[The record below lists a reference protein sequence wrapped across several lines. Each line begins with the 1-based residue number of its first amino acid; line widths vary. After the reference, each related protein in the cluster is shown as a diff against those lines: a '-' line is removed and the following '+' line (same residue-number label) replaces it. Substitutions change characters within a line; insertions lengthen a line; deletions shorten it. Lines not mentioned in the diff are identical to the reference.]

1 MAQGFLTVAI
11 LVGVVAV
18 LSYYAW
24 QNEEVKLAIIT
35 AKEQLFQGT
44 PVSYDKSEIPSK
56 SRTEGEKKEHYKQE
70 RGKGDRTEKSDRE
83 HKDDET
89 GSRGKSAQENEQK
102 ENAKKAVPRGHLKY
116 LGEHGSPIIQGEIEE
131 LDFVPNG
138 KDFYEHFVRQRKPVV
153 LRGAIKNW
161 PAVKHWSNESY
172 LAEKYGDI
180 IFDVQFT
187 KKYETILPIKKTMNL
202 KEYLK
207 IYKKENVYLDCPFP
221 HSPMTQDIL
230 VPYNLQCPELLS
242 GIASTHLLFSSG
254 NTSSSIHYDG
264 YENLL
269 SLVSGTKEVLVANYS
284 YTDRF
289 YHRNYTTVNIEA
301 PIDPEA
307 VDLLRFPK
315 IAEVPFHKVT
325 LNAGDILYIPQTW
338 WHHVRSFDSPNIGIA
353 LWFHMFKEEEAFSE
367 ATEEDEDEIDALKYM
382 AAFKRLVDRAPSTI
396 ECRSQNRPVSEVF
409 WPKGDEPN
417 QPNREDPDK
426 WTTILAS
433 GYKMPMLGFG
443 TAGLFEDAQKSI
455 VVALK
460 EGYRMIDTAQARGYD
475 EASVGLAIKESGVPR
490 EDIFIVSKVE
500 PRNLG
505 YEDTL
510 RSVEESL
517 KKLKTSY
524 IDLMLIH
531 AMECEMEPEAFL
543 TCGEGE
549 PRGTWQDSWRALEEL
564 VSQGKIRSIGVSN
577 FEVKDLKKLK
587 DIAKVPPSAIQ
598 NFFTPFYQDK
608 ATRQYCKEN
617 NIKYMGYSTL
627 GGMYVRE
634 GFDKNP
640 VQNNFELQRIGG
652 VFDATV
658 SQVVLKWA
666 LEQDVLVIPQS
677 RTPNHIRT
685 NFHLDHVQ
693 LDSKQMAYFD
703 SLDGLYSEQE
713 DEEVAPVSTKT
724 AKEEPKAKEEEEP
737 KKPVRDPSI
746 IDKLTL
752 VKKVDPSDATL
763 YVSSDD
769 QVIYALDAKT
779 GDLMWK
785 YGTAEDGGSMCAFS
799 PDETVLYCG
808 TDDNFIRAFNRLD
821 GTLLWKFKTEGAVT
835 SSTRVGT
842 DGTLFVGCVDGHIY
856 CIKPDGTLKWKKHL
870 GDQVWATPAL
880 QDGGRVVFIA
890 SMAQEPHNVFA
901 LQGETGEVL
910 WQRLTGGPVFASPAL
925 SADESTVYV
934 CSFDAN
940 CYAYES
946 ATGKIM
952 WVFEAD
958 ASFQSSPA
966 LSKSR
971 GLMFVTSTE
980 GNMFCVRLS
989 DGKIQW
995 IHKSKGEFFSTAF
1008 VAADNRVYVGSGT
1021 GNVLAL
1027 NQSDGSLIWSFKTET
1042 DDMVYSS
1049 PKMTKD
1055 GTLYIGGVDGYLND
1069 LLFFLV
1075 DGYLYD
1081 NIF

>member
-1 MAQGFLTVAI
+1 MAKSGFFLIAS
-11 LVGVVAV
+11 LVGLFAAAV
-18 LSYYAW
+18 YLW
-24 QNEEVKLAIIT
+24 NNETLQQYTGILQTADTPSSSPET
-35 AKEQLFQGT
+35 AKPPKLDITESINPPAT
-44 PVSYDKSEIPSK
+44 HVPS
-56 SRTEGEKKEHYKQE
+56 
-70 RGKGDRTEKSDRE
+70 
-83 HKDDET
+83 
-89 GSRGKSAQENEQK
+89 
-102 ENAKKAVPRGHLKY
+102 GHLKK
-116 LGEHGSPIIQGEIEE
+116 LGEHGSPILLGEIEE
-131 LDFVPNG
+131 IDYVLNG
-138 KDFYEHFVRQRKPVV
+138 KDFYSHFIRQRRPVIM
-153 LRGAIKNW
+153 RNAANDW
-161 PAVKHWSNESY
+161 PAFKLWKDEEY
-172 LAEKYGDI
+172 LASKYGHEV
-180 IFDVQFT
+180 FDVEYRKVHSPTDPPAKRTMNMSEFLRI
-187 KKYETILPIKKTMNL
+187 YETQD
-202 KEYLK
+202 
-207 IYKKENVYLDCPFP
+207 VYMDSPFP
-221 HSPMTQDIL
+221 QSQMTEDL
-230 VPYNLQCPELLS
+230 KLPFCLQCEEQAS
-242 GIASTHLLFSSG
+242 QIISTHLLFSSG
-254 NTSSSIHYDG
+254 NTSSSCHYDG

-269 SLVSGTKEVLVANYS
+269 TVLSGQKVVLLANYS
-284 YTDRF
+284 QSELFHLDLKK
-289 YHRNYTTVNIEA
+289 TVTEKIIPHA
-301 PIDPEA
+301 PLNPEA
-307 VDLLRFPK
+307 IDLMRMPNLAK
-315 IAEVPFHKVT
+315 IPFHKVT

-1055 GTLYIGGVDGYLND
+1055 GTLYIGGVDGYLYALKAED
-1069 LLFFLV
+1069 GKLLWKFKTNGPLV
-1075 DGYLYD
+1075 GTVRIPRDHAMEED
-1081 NIF
+1081 